1 MSLKKRLRLL
11 KNFKS
16 IANMMYIQIHKETGL
31 VLLEKGENAIEL
43 VVEDIES
50 LIDFYHKNREKI
62 AKAEEF

>member
-1 MSLKKRLRLL
+1 
-11 KNFKS
+11 
-16 IANMMYIQIHKETGL
+16 MMYIQIHKETGL